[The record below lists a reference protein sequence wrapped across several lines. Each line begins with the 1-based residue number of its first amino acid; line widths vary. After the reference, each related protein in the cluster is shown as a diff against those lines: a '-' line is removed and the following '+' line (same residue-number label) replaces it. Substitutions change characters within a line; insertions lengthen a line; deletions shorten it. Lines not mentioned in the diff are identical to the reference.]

1 VDPTVLA
8 AGGVL
13 WRPAGGPDG
22 IEVAVVHRPRYDD
35 WSLPKGK
42 LTGGELP
49 LVGALREVH
58 EETGWAAVAG
68 RTLGTSRYEV
78 LLDGVLVPKTVR
90 WWALRA
96 TDGGF
101 TPSDEVDELR
111 WLAPASAEALLT
123 AHRDVAPLRLLV
135 SAGLGTTTVVLVR
148 HGRAGERAT
157 WPGEDDLRPLDERGR
172 RQAER
177 LAGLLPAYAPV
188 RVVSPPVVR
197 CVQTVAPLADALHLP
212 VRLEAVYGEEGYA
225 EDPEAAVQA
234 LLALGAAEGTSVVAS
249 QGGAMPA
256 LVEAVAERA
265 GLVLAPTR
273 VRKGA
278 VWALTFRDG
287 ILVDE
292 DQYGPL
298 A

>member
-1 VDPTVLA
+1 MTSTVLA

-13 WRPAGGPDG
+13 WRRGAGAPG

-42 LTGGELP
+42 LTGGEPALA
-49 LVGALREVH
+49 GALREVL
-58 EETGWAAVAG
+58 EETGYQAVAG

-78 LLDGVLVPKTVR
+78 LLDGVVVPKTVR
-90 WWALRA
+90 WWAMRKTSGA
-96 TDGGF
+96 F
-101 TPSDEVDELR
+101 TASDEVDELR
-111 WLAPASAEALLT
+111 WLDPASAEALLT
-123 AHRDVAPLRLLV
+123 AGRDAAPLRLLV

-148 HGRAGERAT
+148 HGRAGERAA
-157 WPGEDDLRPLDERGR
+157 WSGEDDLRPLDERGR
-172 RQAER
+172 AQAAK
-177 LAGLLPAYAPV
+177 LADLLPSYGPV
-188 RVVSPPVVR
+188 RVVSAPALR
-197 CVQTVAPLADALHLP
+197 CVQTVTPLAAALDLP
-212 VRLEAVYGEEGYA
+212 VEVEPAYGEEGYA
-225 EDPEAAVQA
+225 ADPDRALARLLELGGAV
-234 LLALGAAEGTSVVAS
+234 GTTVVAS

-265 GLVLAPTR
+265 GLVLSATK

-278 VWALTFRDG
+278 VWALVFRDG

>member
-1 VDPTVLA
+1 MALTVLA

-13 WRPAGGPDG
+13 WWPAGGPGG
-22 IEVAVVHRPRYDD
+22 IEVAVVHRPRNDD

-42 LTGGELP
+42 LGPDEPALA
-49 LVGALREVH
+49 GALREVL
-58 EETGWAAVAG
+58 EETGHAAVVG

-78 LLDGVLVPKTVR
+78 LLDGVVVPKTVR
-90 WWALRA
+90 WWAMRA
-96 TDGGF
+96 AGGEF
-101 TPSDEVDELR
+101 VPSDEVDELR
-111 WLAPASAEALLT
+111 WSAPGPAAALLT
-123 AHRDVAPLRLLV
+123 AGRDAAPLRLLV

-148 HGRAGERAT
+148 HGRAGERAA
-157 WPGEDDLRPLDERGR
+157 WSGDDDLRPLDERGR
-172 RQAER
+172 EQAAR

-188 RVVSPPVVR
+188 RVLSAPALR
-197 CVQTVAPLADALHLP
+197 CVQTVAPLARALDLP
-212 VRLEAVYGEEGYA
+212 VEIEPAYGEEGFA
-225 EDPEAAVQA
+225 VDPEGAVEA
-234 LLALGAAEGTSVVAS
+234 LLALGAAGVSSVVAS

-256 LVEAVAERA
+256 MVAAVAERA
-265 GLVLAPTR
+265 GLVLPPTK

-278 VWALTFRDG
+278 VWALVFRDG

>member
-1 VDPTVLA
+1 VGPTVLA

-13 WRPAGGPDG
+13 WRPADGPDG
-22 IEVAVVHRPRYDD
+22 IEVALVHRPRYDD

-42 LTGGELP
+42 LNPGELP
-49 LVGALREVH
+49 LAGALREVR
-58 EETGWAAVAG
+58 EETGWTAVAG

-78 LLDGVLVPKTVR
+78 LLDGRLVPKTVR

-96 TDGGF
+96 TDGAF
-101 TPSDEVDELR
+101 TASDEVDELR
-111 WLAPASAEALLT
+111 WLPPAGAEALLT
-123 AHRDVAPLRLLV
+123 AGRDVAPLRLLV
-135 SAGLGTTTVVLVR
+135 SAGLATTTVVLVR
-148 HGRAGERAT
+148 HGRAGERAA

-172 RQAER
+172 KQADL
-177 LAGLLPAYAPV
+177 LAELLPAYAPV

-197 CVQTVAPLADALHLP
+197 CVQTVSPLADALHLP
-212 VRLEAVYGEEGYA
+212 VELEPLYGEDGYA
-225 EDPEAAVQA
+225 QDPAAAVQA
-234 LLALGAAEGTSVVAS
+234 LLALGAGPGTAVVAS

-256 LVEAVAERA
+256 LVEAVAEQA
-265 GLVLAPTR
+265 GLVLATSR

-278 VWALTFRDG
+278 VWALVFRDG